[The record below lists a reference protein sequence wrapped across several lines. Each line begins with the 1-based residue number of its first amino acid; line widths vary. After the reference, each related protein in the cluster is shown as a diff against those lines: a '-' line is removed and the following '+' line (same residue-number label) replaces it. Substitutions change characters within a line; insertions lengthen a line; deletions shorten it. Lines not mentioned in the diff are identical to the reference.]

1 MGRCPRVEP
10 WVKRPH
16 LAYRHC
22 PSDATVS
29 VEHDGMTF
37 TLCAVHA
44 AQPTCGASLRPKE
57 G

>member
-1 MGRCPRVEP
+1 MGRCSRVEP

-37 TLCAVHA
+37 TWCAVHA